1 VCACLLRRFQ
11 TALKKYGVPEEEI
24 FQTADLYER
33 RNIPQVT
40 LCLYALS
47 RLVCHK
53 HKCAHATSALAG
65 DYFFTR
71 ETIRP
76 MRSGWS
82 YGGIAQFCS
91 SFYFFIFFDGDV
103 IPPRRRRS
111 IQNTRALAWD
121 PRWPTRMNASSPR
134 SNYVLTRDTSD
145 SRPDLTKEPPR
156 PASEDSE
163 TPDTCE
169 KNKNKRPS
177 PQQQQPAKLK
187 FTANYR
193 NPPNFLISFW
203 LFFLFSLMI
212 IIDIFL
218 GLEDKH
224 LDERLYNIFP
234 FFNSMAQPPKPPSS
248 VPNK

>member
-1 VCACLLRRFQ
+1 MCLLRRFQ

-53 HKCAHATSALAG
+53 HKCALAG

-82 YGGIAQFCS
+82 YGGNCS
-91 SFYFFIFFDGDV
+91 ILFFFLFFFIFFDGDV

-111 IQNTRALAWD
+111 IQNTPALAWD

-169 KNKNKRPS
+169 TKTKRTKLS
-177 PQQQQPAKLK
+177 PQQQPATLK

-193 NPPNFLISFW
+193 NPPRFLISFW

-212 IIDIFL
+212 IIDIFW
-218 GLEDKH
+218 DWKI
-224 LDERLYNIFP
+224 NI
-234 FFNSMAQPPKPPSS
+234 
-248 VPNK
+248 

>member
-1 VCACLLRRFQ
+1 LLRRFQ

-91 SFYFFIFFDGDV
+91 SFYSIFFSLTVMSSHHADAEASRIHGPSHGTQDG
-103 IPPRRRRS
+103 R
-111 IQNTRALAWD
+111 Q
-121 PRWPTRMNASSPR
+121 
-134 SNYVLTRDTSD
+134 
-145 SRPDLTKEPPR
+145 E
-156 PASEDSE
+156 
-163 TPDTCE
+163 
-169 KNKNKRPS
+169 
-177 PQQQQPAKLK
+177 
-187 FTANYR
+187 
-193 NPPNFLISFW
+193 
-203 LFFLFSLMI
+203 
-212 IIDIFL
+212 
-218 GLEDKH
+218 
-224 LDERLYNIFP
+224 
-234 FFNSMAQPPKPPSS
+234 
-248 VPNK
+248 